1 MSNSKTAKAIYV
13 VKALRSRSLCR
24 VFSVPEL
31 YNKVMEYP
39 YVSLGFAKRKR
50 AAMNKERVLYHS
62 PEPPHKVID
71 GGPSFRK
78 VWIEEV
84 NE

>member
-1 MSNSKTAKAIYV
+1 MSNSKTSKVKYV

-24 VFSVPEL
+24 VSSVPEL
-31 YNKVMEYP
+31 YDKVMEYP
-39 YVSLGFAKRKR
+39 YVKLSFAKRKR
-50 AAMNKERVLYHS
+50 AAMNKERALYLS
-62 PEPPHKVID
+62 PEPPHETID

-84 NE
+84 SE